1 MPGSPLKFISYCSRE
16 SESFGPSQDE
26 CVGLSGKS
34 TITFQSHEAFESFP
48 LLETKRTRAFL
59 NCRQWASF
67 LVHVSANRPDTQLS
81 LTPVTFNAESL
92 PHGPRSINLI

>member
-1 MPGSPLKFISYCSRE
+1 MPGSPLKFTSYSSRE

-67 LVHVSANRPDTQLS
+67 WSTSQPTGQSHSSPLL
-81 LTPVTFNAESL
+81 LGL
-92 PHGPRSINLI
+92 